1 MATGRRT
8 TRVTRRSMLQGLGLG
23 TATLFAKPLIKQAFA
38 DGTTP
43 KRLLVLCM
51 PNCSVKSDWAPMGG
65 RDVLAKTGVAE
76 TFNFNF
82 CNDPLVPVRQYVTIV
97 HGVDHRR
104 MGGDPH
110 GGGFL
115 RYSTGGHIQQG
126 EATRDPGA
134 GALPG
139 DGNMPKLPSIDQ
151 LLIKGSKMIGDP
163 SLPIKGGLQLA
174 LNTRGRTDGV
184 HFITLSYSVPEAGG
198 KPAAL
203 RPENTPYRT
212 YARIVELSAPGTSSS
227 PEAQAMVAEQVKRD
241 KSILDW
247 VKGDV
252 TRLQARLGT
261 KQKVK
266 LESHLTGL
274 REFEQSL
281 GMRAN
286 AGPRPQVT
294 VPKTIE
300 MVEANGDF
308 PKIFDQ
314 YHDLVKLAFQLDLVR
329 TATILY
335 GHGNQAWNGIHGR
348 AHGGGW
354 RDNRTHTKTQMAL
367 IAGYIKRCSEVID
380 FDGSPLID
388 NMVMTLSSDV
398 GEQHNHTNVPYLV
411 IGGKNLGIKG
421 NRALTYMGRASND
434 VFASLAPPLGLTL
447 PDGKFGDPAH
457 CQGPLPELVG

>member
-1 MATGRRT
+1 MRFFP
-8 TRVTRRSMLQGLGLG
+8 RRSLLRGLGLG
-23 TATLFAKPLIKQAFA
+23 TATLFGRSMVRDARAQGTNNPLKI
-38 DGTTP
+38 G
-43 KRLLVLCM
+43 RLLVLCM
-51 PNCSVKSDWAPMGG
+51 PNCSVKDKWAPMGG
-65 RDVLAKTGVAE
+65 RDALGKTGVAE

-82 CNDPLVPVRQYVTIV
+82 CNDPLVPVRQYVNIL
-97 HGVDHRR
+97 HGLDHKR

-134 GALPG
+134 GRLPG
-139 DGNMPKLPSIDQ
+139 DGNMPKLASIDQ
-151 LLIKGSKMIGDP
+151 LLIKHSPMIGDP
-163 SLPIKGGLQLA
+163 SLPIKTGLQLA

-184 HFITLSYSVPEAGG
+184 HFITLSYGIPATPTAV
-198 KPAAL
+198 PAAL
-203 RPENTPYRT
+203 RPENVPYRT
-212 YARIVELSAPGTSSS
+212 YSRIIELSAPTTSS
-227 PEAQAMVAEQVKRD
+227 PEAQAMVTEQLKRD

-247 VKGDV
+247 VKADV
-252 TRLQARLGT
+252 TRLQGRLAG
-261 KQKVK
+261 KQRMK
-266 LESHLTGL
+266 LESHLNGL

-281 GMRAN
+281 TMRAT
-286 AGPRPQVT
+286 AGPRPAVNA
-294 VPKTIE
+294 PKTIE
-300 MVEANGDF
+300 MIEANGDF

-314 YHDLVKLAFQLDLVR
+314 YHDLAKLAFQMDLVR

-354 RDNRTHTKTQMAL
+354 RGNDVHTKTQVGL
-367 IAGYIKRCSEVID
+367 IANFTKRCSEIID

-388 NMVMTLSSDV
+388 NMVMTVSSDV

-421 NRALTYMGRASND
+421 NRALSYMGRASND
-434 VFASLAPPLGLTL
+434 VFSSIAPKLGWTP
-447 PDGKFGDPAH
+447 PDGKFGDAAH
-457 CQGPLPELVG
+457 AQGPLPEFI

>member
-1 MATGRRT
+1 
-8 TRVTRRSMLQGLGLG
+8 MLRGVGLG
-23 TATLFAKPLIKQAFA
+23 TATLFGRSLVRDAFA
-38 DGTTP
+38 QTTLKP
-43 KRLLVLCM
+43 ARLLVLCM
-51 PNCSVKSDWAPMGG
+51 PNCSVKTDWAPKGG

-76 TFNFNF
+76 QWELNY
-82 CNDPLVPVRQYVTIV
+82 CNEPLAPVKQYVTLI
-97 HGVDHRR
+97 HGLDHKK

-126 EATRDPGA
+126 EATGDPGA
-134 GALPG
+134 GRLPG

-151 LLIKGSKMIGDP
+151 LLIKNSPMVGDP
-163 SLPIKGGLQLA
+163 ALPIKSGLQLA

-198 KPAAL
+198 KPAAM

-212 YARIVELSAPGTSSS
+212 YSRIVELSAPTTSS
-227 PEAQAMVAEQVKRD
+227 PEAQAMVTEQLKRD

-252 TRLQARLGT
+252 QRLQGRLGG
-261 KQKVK
+261 KQRMK

-281 GMRAN
+281 NMRAT
-286 AGPRPQVT
+286 AGPRPAVD

-300 MVEANGDF
+300 PIEANGDF

-314 YHDLVKLAFQLDLVR
+314 YHDLAKLAFQLDLVR

-354 RDNRTHTKTQMAL
+354 RDNRVHTRTQMQL
-367 IAGYIKRCSEVID
+367 LAGFIDRCAKVTD

-411 IGGKNLGIKG
+411 AGGKNLGIKG
-421 NRALTYMGRASND
+421 GRALTYMGRASND
-434 VFASLAPPLGLTL
+434 VFSSLAKPFGLNL
-447 PDGKFGDPAH
+447 PEGKFGDAH
-457 CQGPLPELVG
+457 HAQGPLPEFL